1 MYGGNFYGTRKDYVA
16 NLWRQGFDVILEI
29 EVQGAKQ
36 VMKKDPNCVPI
47 FIAPPS
53 LDELERRLRGRKSE
67 DETSIQ
73 KRLNI
78 ALNELG
84 EIKLF
89 KYNHINDTIR
99 KCAVEHFRK

>member
-1 MYGGNFYGTRKDYVA
+1 
-16 NLWRQGFDVILEI
+16 LEI